1 MADRQV
7 QIEFTKMK
15 LELKRLVLSSI
26 AILEEVQDQNPT
38 TWDQLEEMMVTA
50 SESGDLGERLQSLVM
65 SLMSSFAAL
74 GADVNNIQFAFLHSS
89 LDELKQEVTRLMGV
103 DEVDANPKV
112 QALIEAFQD
121 EVKRIASK
129 PDILGPIFHL
139 YADALINIIP
149 NLLQKIDGNCS
160 EEEKALFE
168 QMKNNIKEALQTV
181 ATGLEAAKVTNLPTN
196 WESFNEVA
204 DREVNLPLMSVQN
217 QVVQAL
223 WGIVSHDPLI
233 GRALIEQVTSDRA
246 LNILREV
253 ANELAG
259 TTDEQALNQD
269 LKDSNNKETK

>member
-38 TWDQLEEMMVTA
+38 TWDQLEEMMMTA
-50 SESGDLGERLQSLVM
+50 AESGDLGERLQSLVM

-74 GADVNNIQFAFLHSS
+74 GADVNNIQFAFLHSY
-89 LDELKQEVTRLMGV
+89 LDELKQEATRLMGV

-160 EEEKALFE
+160 EEEKTLFE
-168 QMKNNIKEALQTV
+168 QMKNNLKETLQTV

-196 WESFNEVA
+196 WESFSEVA

-223 WGIVSHDPLI
+223 WGIVSHDPQI

-253 ANELAG
+253 ANELTG
-259 TTDEQALNQD
+259 TTKEQALDQD
-269 LKDSNNKETK
+269 LTQVSNLQ

>member
-1 MADRQV
+1 MLTRQADRLV

-38 TWDQLEEMMVTA
+38 TWDQLEEMMMTA
-50 SESGDLGERLQSLVM
+50 AESGDLGEKLQSLVM

-89 LDELKQEVTRLMGV
+89 LDELKQEATRLMGV

-129 PDILGPIFHL
+129 PDILGPIFYL

-149 NLLQKIDGNCS
+149 TLLQK
-160 EEEKALFE
+160 
-168 QMKNNIKEALQTV
+168 TV
-181 ATGLEAAKVTNLPTN
+181 LG
-196 WESFNEVA
+196 
-204 DREVNLPLMSVQN
+204 
-217 QVVQAL
+217 
-223 WGIVSHDPLI
+223 
-233 GRALIEQVTSDRA
+233 
-246 LNILREV
+246 
-253 ANELAG
+253 
-259 TTDEQALNQD
+259 
-269 LKDSNNKETK
+269 

>member
-1 MADRQV
+1 MLNNTIIFSSILFHYIAGLPY
-7 QIEFTKMK
+7 TS
-15 LELKRLVLSSI
+15 LEL
-26 AILEEVQDQNPT
+26 E
-38 TWDQLEEMMVTA
+38 
-50 SESGDLGERLQSLVM
+50 
-65 SLMSSFAAL
+65 
-74 GADVNNIQFAFLHSS
+74 
-89 LDELKQEVTRLMGV
+89 QEVTRLIV
-103 DEVDANPKV
+103 ANPKV

-160 EEEKALFE
+160 EEEKTLFE
-168 QMKNNIKEALQTV
+168 QMKNNLKETLQTV
-181 ATGLEAAKVTNLPTN
+181 ATGLEAAKVTTLPTN
-196 WESFNEVA
+196 WESFNEVS
-204 DREVNLPLMSVQN
+204 DREVNLPLMSVQK

-223 WGIVSHDPLI
+223 WGIVSHDPQI

-259 TTDEQALNQD
+259 TTDEEPLNQD
-269 LKDSNNKETK
+269 LKDSNDKETK

>member
-1 MADRQV
+1 M
-7 QIEFTKMK
+7 
-15 LELKRLVLSSI
+15 
-26 AILEEVQDQNPT
+26 
-38 TWDQLEEMMVTA
+38 TA
-50 SESGDLGERLQSLVM
+50 AESGDLGERIQCLAMQSLA
-65 SLMSSFAAL
+65 SLAAL
-74 GADVNNIQFAFLHSS
+74 GATSADVFRMKNIQFAFLHSS
-89 LDELKQEVTRLMGV
+89 LDELEQEVTRLMV
-103 DEVDANPKV
+103 ANPKV
-112 QALIEAFQD
+112 EALIEAISN
-121 EVKRIASK
+121 EVERIASK
-129 PDILGPIFHL
+129 PAILGPIFHL

-160 EEEKALFE
+160 EEKKALFE
-168 QMKNNIKEALQTV
+168 QMKSYLKETLQTV

-253 ANELAG
+253 ANELTG
-259 TTDEQALNQD
+259 TTDEEPLNQE
-269 LKDSNNKETK
+269 LKDSNDKETK